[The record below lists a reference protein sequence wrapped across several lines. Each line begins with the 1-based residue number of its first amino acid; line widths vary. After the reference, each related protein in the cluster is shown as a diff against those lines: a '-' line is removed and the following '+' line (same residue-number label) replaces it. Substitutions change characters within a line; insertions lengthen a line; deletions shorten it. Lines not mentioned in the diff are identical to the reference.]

1 MNARA
6 MGARAVVVHV
16 ALTLLSL
23 ACGAE
28 GQADLSDFNP
38 PDLGR
43 RVAGLQ
49 LALWKYYSRLY
60 SIPNLDSK
68 PPDLVTWMTQVNKP
82 GTFGIWP
89 EVQLMG
95 SDVAPAF
102 PFYDGRTY
110 QDRWAARITGNL
122 FIEKTNTYTL
132 ELENRE
138 GAKLWVDG
146 SLAVDNDFSVHET
159 GETDM
164 RSKHAHVH
172 LSAGYHHVRI
182 EFFVDQTWTGLRFWY
197 GAPGVPRM
205 IIPASAFSLPDA
217 SCCLCQCKRG
227 QCRIADYGTKIVDC
241 LWPTDAGPI
250 DFLRPLAM
258 ESTPDPNDAGTCKE
272 PCEDPGSA
280 SAVDTR
286 QASPH
291 FYYGQ

>member
-1 MNARA
+1 M
-6 MGARAVVVHV
+6 
-16 ALTLLSL
+16 
-23 ACGAE
+23 
-28 GQADLSDFNP
+28 
-38 PDLGR
+38 
-43 RVAGLQ
+43 
-49 LALWKYYSRLY
+49 
-60 SIPNLDSK
+60 DSK

-95 SDVAPAF
+95 SDVVPAF

-250 DFLRPLAM
+250 DFCDRSPWNRLQILTTRARAKNRARIRARRQRRTRGRHPRTSTTDSEAPDVLDLR
-258 ESTPDPNDAGTCKE
+258 
-272 PCEDPGSA
+272 
-280 SAVDTR
+280 
-286 QASPH
+286 
-291 FYYGQ
+291 